1 MKNRPSKPVE
11 DYTTVN
17 MMLIFANMLWVFVA
31 LWSFWGLGVV
41 LILAV
46 LLNHLI
52 TRIDT
57 VRRRRDSRFR
67 GI

>member
-1 MKNRPSKPVE
+1 MKNSPPKPVE

-17 MMLIFANMLWVFVA
+17 MILIFANMLWVFVA

-41 LILAV
+41 LILAL

-52 TRIDT
+52 TRLDSA
-57 VRRRRDSRFR
+57 RRRRDNRFR